1 MSVTGAEHE
10 LPRDVIREIKHIAH
24 FGHAAAVQA
33 DVEAA
38 YRAIDEDRL
47 DDAVELLARAKHH
60 APRSPSIRELTGLV
74 HYHRGAWREAA
85 RELAAYRRLSGR
97 CNQDPVYADAMR
109 ALGRPEKAIEIV
121 EALDAGEVSEEVYI
135 EALVVAAGALRDLG
149 RPDEAL
155 TLLRKGPLHPP
166 QVRPHHLRLW
176 YALADALEESSK
188 RGEARAW
195 WDAIYAE
202 DPSFFDVD
210 RRRLG
215 VKG

>member
-1 MSVTGAEHE
+1 MQDAERQ
-10 LPRDVIREIKHIAH
+10 LPRDVIREIRHIAH
-24 FGHAAAVQA
+24 FGRATAVEA
-33 DVEAA
+33 DVAAA

-47 DDAVELLARAKHH
+47 DDAVELLARAKYH
-60 APRSPSIRELTGLV
+60 APRSPSIRELSGLV

-97 CNQDPVYADAMR
+97 SNQDPVYADAIR
-109 ALGRPEKAIEIV
+109 AMGRPERAVEV
-121 EALDAGEVSEEVYI
+121 LEALDPNEVSEEVYV

-149 RPDEAL
+149 RPAEAVE
-155 TLLRKGPLHPP
+155 LLRKGPLHPP

-176 YALADALEESSK
+176 YSLADALEDASK

-195 WDAIYAE
+195 WDAVYAE

>member
-1 MSVTGAEHE
+1 MPGGETE
-10 LPRDVIREIKHIAH
+10 LPRDVIREIRHIAH
-24 FGHAAAVQA
+24 FGHATEVQE
-33 DVEAA
+33 DVAAA
-38 YRAIDEDRL
+38 YNAIEDDRL
-47 DDAVELLARAKHH
+47 EEAVELLARAKHH

-74 HYHRGAWREAA
+74 HYHRAAWREAA

-97 CNQDPVYADAMR
+97 RNQDPVYADSLR
-109 ALGRPEKAIEIV
+109 ALGRPEKAVEV
-121 EALDAGEVSEEVYI
+121 LEALDPKEVSEEVYV
-135 EALVVAAGALRDLG
+135 EALVVAGGALRDLG
-149 RPDEAL
+149 RTVQSIE
-155 TLLRKGPLHPP
+155 LLRNGPLRPS
-166 QVRPHHLRLW
+166 QVLPHHLRLW
-176 YALADALEESSK
+176 YALADALEEAGD

>member
-1 MSVTGAEHE
+1 MNVTEHR
-10 LPRDVIREIKHIAH
+10 LPRDVIREIKDIAH
-24 FGHAAAVQA
+24 FGHATAVQA

-38 YRAIDEDRL
+38 YRAIDEERL
-47 DDAVELLARAKHH
+47 DDAVELLDRAKHH
-60 APRSPSIRELTGLV
+60 APRSPSIRELLGLV
-74 HYHRGAWREAA
+74 HYHRSAWREAA

-97 CNQDPVYADAMR
+97 FNQEPVYADATR
-109 ALGRPEKAIEIV
+109 ALGRPERAVEILQDV
-121 EALDAGEVSEEVYI
+121 DPAEVSEEVYV
-135 EALVVAAGALRDLG
+135 EALVVGAGSLRDLG
-149 RPDEAL
+149 RPDDAVE
-155 TLLRKGPLHPP
+155 LLRKGPLHPP

-176 YALADALEESSK
+176 YALADALEDCSK
-188 RGEARAW
+188 LGEARAW